1 MSKKRVMY
9 QLLITATNKND
20 SNVKTFGYGLNYP
33 IPIVRPTW
41 VGMDKIIAAQAS
53 GKLDIMVHNVEPP
66 VLLTRKLYNK
76 FVDLGYIDNEV
87 VENTPGATDGYEDSK
102 ELKPSHG
109 AGGESGDDSHTEIPP
124 EDTPAGPTA
133 ERIVVKAKTVEP
145 GNRKVQAKLYERN
158 AEKRYITGEITVL
171 PFAIEATMLDPG
183 TKAEDISVEVYDA
196 SLPTGAKI
204 DNVESLVKG
213 GLPPIY
219 KVDGEDAFSSIYK
232 FTVPEGVTFFNV
244 KLLIA
249 GVVRGNANIHIL
261 EK

>member
-66 VLLTRKLYNK
+66 VLLTKKLYNK
-76 FVDLGYIDNEV
+76 FVDLGYIDKEV

-109 AGGESGDDSHTEIPP
+109 AGGEAGDDSHTEIPQ
-124 EDTPAGPTA
+124 EDTPSGPTA

-145 GNRKVQAKLYERN
+145 GTRKVQTKLYERN
-158 AEKRYITGEITVL
+158 AEKRYVTGETTVL
-171 PFAIEATMLDPG
+171 PFAVEATMLDPG

-204 DNVESLVKG
+204 ENVESLVKG
-213 GLPPIY
+213 GIPPIY

-232 FTVPEGVTFFNV
+232 FTVPAGATYFSV

-249 GVVRGNANIHIL
+249 GVVRGSADIGID
-261 EK
+261 K